1 MTYRLAH
8 DEPDVESQ
16 GYPTAGASV
25 AVLASANALATNA
38 TSLAHTLN
46 LPLVRDE
53 ESRRFH
59 YLLVP
64 TRERLELRDNDDPQ
78 ARALYV
84 DASWVARQYARAQVT
99 RRQPLGRALGAR
111 MRRIIDATAG
121 LGEDTFLLAAMG
133 YEVTAVE
140 RSPIVA
146 ALLTDGVMRARKHPT
161 LQSIIGRRVSVV
173 KGDARRV
180 IPQLPHRPDSIYV
193 DPMFPPK
200 RKSSAL
206 TRKPLRVLRD
216 LAGDDEDAAELLQV
230 CLRHARHRVVVKRP
244 LHVAPLGV
252 DPSLTYSGKLA
263 RYDVYLVSS

>member
-1 MTYRLAH
+1 MTYRIAH
-8 DEPDVESQ
+8 DGTHGRSRAC
-16 GYPTAGASV
+16 PTAGASI
-25 AVLASANALATNA
+25 AVLASNAPPTNA
-38 TSLAHTLN
+38 TSLAHALN
-46 LPLVRDE
+46 LPLVGVK

-64 TRERLELRDNDDPQ
+64 TLERLELRDNDDPQ

-84 DASWVARQYARAQVT
+84 DASWIVRQHARAQVT

-111 MRRIIDATAG
+111 VRRIIDATAG
-121 LGEDTFLLAAMG
+121 LGDDTFLLAAMG

-140 RSPIVA
+140 RSPVVA
-146 ALLTDGVMRARKHPT
+146 ALLADGVMRARKHPT
-161 LQSIIGRRVSVV
+161 LRPIIGRRVSVIR
-173 KGDARRV
+173 GDARQV
-180 IPQLPHRPDSIYV
+180 IPQLAHKPDSIYV

-230 CLRHARHRVVVKRP
+230 CLQHARHRVVVKRP
-244 LHVAPLGV
+244 LHAAPLGV

>member
-1 MTYRLAH
+1 MTYRVAH
-8 DEPDVESQ
+8 DQPRLRSQ
-16 GYPTAGASV
+16 AYSTVCASV
-25 AVLASANALATNA
+25 AVLASANALPGSAA
-38 TSLAHTLN
+38 SLAQALN
-46 LPLVRDE
+46 LPLVGTK
-53 ESRRFH
+53 ESRRFR

-64 TRERLELRDNDDPQ
+64 TRERLELRDNDHPQ

-84 DASWVARQYARAQVT
+84 DASRVARQHAHAQVS

-111 MRRIIDATAG
+111 THHIVDATAG

-140 RSPIVA
+140 RCPVVA
-146 ALLTDGVMRARKHPT
+146 ALLADGVMRARKLT
-161 LQSIIGRRVSVV
+161 LQPTIGRRVSVIR
-173 KGDARRV
+173 GDARQV
-180 IPQLPHRPDSIYV
+180 IPRLAHKPDSIYV
-193 DPMFPPK
+193 DPMFPLK

-244 LHVAPLGV
+244 LRAASLGP
-252 DPSLTYSGKLA
+252 DPSLIYRGKLA
-263 RYDVYLVSS
+263 RYDVYLVST